1 MTPKAQVIS
10 AAILLV
16 LVASV
21 VWWFMGREDERSE
34 PNASVSLSR
43 NSADT
48 PGTIGEARREDA
60 PVDVSQDL
68 ESDAPPENQELSHP
82 VRGIVLRED
91 TREPVTAFQLA
102 WLETVPGSRAQWA
115 SVLGDERTLWQSFE
129 SGDGTFILDGIPG
142 GRSSA
147 LAARAEG
154 FEPVYVTVSSG
165 DLSVRPE
172 AVRILLAPETA
183 VAGRVVTSEGL
194 PVPDA
199 AICHGTAAERNVVA
213 RTDSE
218 GQFRTTKVPGGEE
231 IVLTAEHP
239 DYLPRSVRVFPVPN
253 TVEEVKFVLEQ
264 GGVIEGTV
272 LCGTGAIPSAGV
284 MVYDEGSFRR
294 RTKTD
299 AEGHFRIAGVVSGE
313 VEVQVRAYVPGTES
327 PRMLQRRAIVR
338 KDATTI
344 VDFRFSDA
352 SNSISGLVTVGGQPA
367 PRGLVEIIAIGEG
380 GDALKGARIA
390 EGAYLIENL
399 PPGEVWLE
407 TTAMGEDGSERSC
420 RMRACLS
427 AAEHLQQDIHFAG
440 AGAIEGSV
448 PNTVPSAPC
457 TVLVLSG
464 DMRGVLSGSADADA
478 VDAATVA
485 SMPVADDG
493 RFYIAFLEPGVYT
506 VAAIVPGT
514 ELSGVQTAV
523 VNVEEGKIALAD
535 FGY

>member
-1 MTPKAQVIS
+1 MIPKAQVIS
-10 AAILLV
+10 AAVLLV

-21 VWWFMGREDERSE
+21 VWWLTGREGERSE
-34 PNASVSLSR
+34 PNASVSSSR
-43 NSADT
+43 NSADRPET
-48 PGTIGEARREDA
+48 VGEARRQTA
-60 PVDVSQDL
+60 PAGVSKAL
-68 ESDAPPENQELSHP
+68 ESDALPDSQEPSRS

-91 TREPVTAFQLA
+91 TGEPVTVFQLA
-102 WLETVPGSRAQWA
+102 WLEAVPGSRAEWA
-115 SVLGDERTLWQSFE
+115 SVLGDERTPWQSFE
-129 SGDGTFILDGIPG
+129 SGDGTFILDESPG
-142 GRSSA
+142 GRSSV

-154 FEPVYVTVSSG
+154 FEPLSVTVSST
-165 DLSVRPE
+165 DPFVQPE

-199 AICHGTAAERNVVA
+199 AICRGTAAERNVVA
-213 RTDSE
+213 RTDAQ
-218 GQFRTTKVPGGEE
+218 GRFRTTKVPGGKE

-239 DYLPRSVRVFPVPN
+239 DYLPRSVRVVSVPN
-253 TVEEVKFVLEQ
+253 TVQEVEFVLEQ

-313 VEVQVRAYVPGTES
+313 VEVQVRAHVPGTES

-338 KDATTI
+338 KDAITL

-367 PRGLVEIIAIGEG
+367 REGLVQVVAIGES
-380 GDALKGARIA
+380 GDALKEARIA
-390 EGAYLIENL
+390 EGAYIIENL

-407 TTAMGEDGSERSC
+407 ATATGEDGSERSC
-420 RMRACLS
+420 RMRARLS
-427 AAEHLQQDIHFAG
+427 AAEHLQQDIHFEG

-448 PNTVPSAPC
+448 PNAVPSAPC
-457 TVLVLSG
+457 TILVLSG
-464 DMRGVLSGSADADA
+464 DMRAELSRAAEADA

-493 RFYIAFLEPGVYT
+493 RFHIAFLEPGVYT

-514 ELSGVQTAV
+514 GLSGVQTAV
-523 VNVEEGKIALAD
+523 VNVEEGKSALAD
-535 FGY
+535 FGN